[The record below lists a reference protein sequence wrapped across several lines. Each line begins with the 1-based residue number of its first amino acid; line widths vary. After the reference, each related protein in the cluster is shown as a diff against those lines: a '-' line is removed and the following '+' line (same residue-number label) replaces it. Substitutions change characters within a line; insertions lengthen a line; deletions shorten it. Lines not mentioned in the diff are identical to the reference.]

1 MACSVALVAIALAW
15 QPDPTALIPMYKQA
29 LAASEQ
35 QFGPDHP
42 KVARSASDL
51 GLFLRNQGDLAGAAP
66 YLRRALEIDEKALGE
81 ASPLTGEDIENLAS
95 ALPPAEA
102 APLYRRA
109 AEHKDAAV
117 AARNLA
123 RVASYE
129 EAQGHRD
136 AALALYRKALAKE
149 QTASRL
155 NDVALLVAPAEA
167 EPLLRR
173 ALAIQEKTLSGAN
186 PETAA
191 TLNNLADVLLAA
203 GRTAQA
209 EPLARRALAMLEAT
223 LGPRHPRVATAS
235 SNLADI
241 LRAKKDYTGARRYY
255 ERALAVDEAA
265 YGPGHTEIAV
275 DLENLAGLLSEMGR
289 PSEARRIQQRAQAI
303 KAAQ

>member
-1 MACSVALVAIALAW
+1 
-15 QPDPTALIPMYKQA
+15 QY
-29 LAASEQ
+29 
-35 QFGPDHP
+35 GPNDP

-66 YLRRALEIDEKALGE
+66 YLRQALEIDEKALGE

-102 APLYRRA
+102 LTLYRRA
-109 AEHKDAAV
+109 AEHKDSAV
-117 AARNLA
+117 AARSLA

-129 EAQGHRD
+129 ESQGHRD
-136 AALALYRKALAKE
+136 AALTLYRKALAKE

-155 NDVALLVAPAEA
+155 NDVALLVSPAEA

-173 ALAIQEKTLSGAN
+173 ALAIKEKTLSGPH

-191 TLNNLADVLLAA
+191 TLNNLANVLLATS
-203 GRTAQA
+203 RTAQA

-241 LRAKKDYTGARRYY
+241 LRAKKDYAGARRYY
-255 ERALAVDEAA
+255 ERALAGDAA
-265 YGPGHTEIAV
+265 THGT
-275 DLENLAGLLSEMGR
+275 
-289 PSEARRIQQRAQAI
+289 
-303 KAAQ
+303 